1 MPMYG
6 QNPYPY
12 PNQGPPPQNHQAFLN
27 QPFPQQAA
35 YQPQYQTGGGNMG
48 QPQYQQANYGYP
60 QQPYPQQPPAQN
72 YPSNNNHFGW

>member
-12 PNQGPPPQNHQAFLN
+12 QNNQGPLPQAYLN
-27 QPFPQQAA
+27 QPFPQQAG
-35 YQPQYQTGGGNMG
+35 YQPPYQTGGGYMG

-60 QQPYPQQPPAQN
+60 NQQQYPQQPPAQN
-72 YPSNNNHFGW
+72 FPSNNNHYGW